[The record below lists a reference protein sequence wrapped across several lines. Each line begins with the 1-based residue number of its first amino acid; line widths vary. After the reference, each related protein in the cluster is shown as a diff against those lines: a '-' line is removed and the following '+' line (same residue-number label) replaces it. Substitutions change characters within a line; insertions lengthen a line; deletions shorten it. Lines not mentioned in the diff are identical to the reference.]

1 MRVVTAIDSFK
12 GSMTSIEAGKAVA
25 EGINRVDTAVEVIVR
40 PLADGGEG
48 SVEALA
54 AGMNGRVKSVNVTG
68 PRGRIVECSYFII
81 EESNTAV
88 IEMSGAS
95 GITLIKEEEKNP
107 LFTTT
112 YGLGEVI
119 CDAINLGCR
128 SFIIGIGGS
137 ATNDAGIGML
147 QALGFG
153 LLDKYGNQVRYGA
166 LGVKEIVSI
175 DTSFAM
181 PELEDCFFKVAC
193 DVTNPLCGENG
204 CSEVYGRQKGATP
217 EMIKDMDEWL
227 ENFSRL
233 AGTIFENANP
243 EYPGAGAAGGL
254 GFAFQTFLNSQLD
267 SGVKIVLEATKLEQY
282 IREADLVVTGEGKLD
297 LQTSMGKAPI
307 GVAKLAKKYGKPV
320 IAFAGSV
327 KREAVACNQNG
338 IDAFFPILR
347 RTCSLEEAMNPEI
360 AKSNLADT
368 AEQVFRL
375 CNLKI

>member
-25 EGINRVDTAVEVIVR
+25 DGIHRVDSSVEVIVR

-48 SVEALA
+48 TVEALA
-54 AGMNGRVKSVNVTG
+54 AGMQGQVKKVNVTG
-68 PRGRIVECSYFII
+68 PRGKTVECSYFII

-95 GITLIKEEEKNP
+95 GITLITEEEKNP
-107 LFTTT
+107 LHTTT

-119 CDAINLGCR
+119 RDAINQGCR

-153 LLDKYGNQVRYGA
+153 LLDKDGKQARYGA
-166 LGVKEIVSI
+166 LGVKDVVSI
-175 DTSFAM
+175 TTDAVV
-181 PELEDCFFKVAC
+181 PELKDCYFKVAC
-193 DVTNPLCGENG
+193 DVTNPLCGANG
-204 CSEVYGRQKGATP
+204 CSAVYGRQKGATP
-217 EMIKDMDEWL
+217 EMIKDMDVWL
-227 ENFSRL
+227 GNFSGL
-233 AGTIFENANP
+233 TATLFEKANP

-267 SGVKIVLEATKLEQY
+267 SGVEIVREATKLEQF

-297 LQTSMGKAPI
+297 YQTSMGKAPI

-327 KREAVACNQNG
+327 KQEAIACNQKG
-338 IDAFFPILR
+338 IDAYFSILQR
-347 RTCSLEEAMNPEI
+347 ICTLEEAMNSEV
-360 AKSNLADT
+360 AKENLADT
-368 AEQVFRL
+368 AEQVYRL
-375 CNLKI
+375 YNLSI